1 MPRKTLSS
9 LFALIACL
17 ALLLT
22 ACGPS
27 KGETEATIATSV
39 ALTVE
44 AQKPVDTPTPM
55 ITSTPVILTPATQAT
70 AGFVTS
76 TPQTRPTLPPVSGGD
91 AACMKATF
99 VDETMPDGTIVKPGQ
114 QFTKTWKIRNDSS
127 CTWNTS
133 YKIVFWDG
141 ELMGGGYV
149 YNFPQQ
155 ALPGDIVPISLVLTA
170 PQADGSYKSSW
181 KLQTPG
187 GSTFG
192 VGYDSPIWAD
202 IVVSS
207 DTNIDYGVTSVTYA
221 VDRDPLAGC
230 PANVFYTITATVSAN
245 GPVTVTVNWRKSD
258 GTTENKQTLKFTEA
272 GSQTVSMEWSL
283 HLGAA
288 TNERW
293 VQLFMVSP
301 EEKDFGKA
309 TFHYTCGQ

>member
-1 MPRKTLSS
+1 MPRKANYG
-9 LFALIACL
+9 LFATLACL
-17 ALLLT
+17 AILLA

-27 KGETEATIATSV
+27 QADTQAAIETSV
-39 ALTVE
+39 AQTVE
-44 AQKPVDTPTPM
+44 AQKPVDTPTSAL
-55 ITSTPVILTPATQAT
+55 TATPVILNGTITPAVSSPTAQA
-70 AGFVTS
+70 
-76 TPQTRPTLPPVSGGD
+76 RPTFPPNSGGD
-91 AACMKATF
+91 AACMKASLI
-99 VDETMPDGTIVKPGQ
+99 DETMPDGTIIKPGQ
-114 QFTKTWKIRNDSS
+114 QFTKSWRIRNDST
-127 CTWNTS
+127 CTWSTA

-155 ALPGDIVPISLVLTA
+155 ALPGDTVEVPLVLTA
-170 PQADGSYKSSW
+170 PLEDGTYKSSW

-192 VGYDSPIWAD
+192 VGANSPFWAD

-207 DTNIDYGVTSVTYA
+207 STDIKYGVTSVTYS
-221 VDRDPLAGC
+221 VDRNPLNGC
-230 PANVFYTITATVSAN
+230 PANVFYTITATISVN
-245 GPVTVTVNWRKSD
+245 GPVNVTVNWRKSD

-272 GSQTVSMEWSL
+272 GSQTTSMEWSL

-293 VQLFMVSP
+293 VQIFTVSP
-301 EEKDFGKA
+301 TEQDYGKT

>member
-1 MPRKTLSS
+1 MPRKVIYS
-9 LFALIACL
+9 LLAL

-27 KGETEATIATSV
+27 QAENEAAIATGV

-44 AQKPVDTPTPM
+44 AQKPIETPTTS
-55 ITSTPVILTPATQAT
+55 ITATPLILTTTTPLVVTGTAPA
-70 AGFVTS
+70 
-76 TPQTRPTLPPVSGGD
+76 RPTSPPNPGGE
-91 AACMKATF
+91 AACMKASL
-99 VDETMPDGTIVKPGQ
+99 VDETVPDGTIIKPGV
-114 QFTKTWKIRNDSS
+114 QFTKTWQIRNDST
-127 CTWNTS
+127 CTWDTS

-141 ELMGGGYV
+141 DVMGGGYV

-155 ALPGDIVPISLVLTA
+155 ALPGDTVSVPLVLTA
-170 PQADGSYKSSW
+170 PTTDGPYQSSW

-187 GSTFG
+187 GTTFG
-192 VGYDSPIWAD
+192 VGYDSPFWAD

-207 DTNIDYGVTSVTYA
+207 SDDVKYGVTNVTYS
-221 VDRDPLAGC
+221 VERNPLTGC
-230 PANVFYTITATVSAN
+230 PANVFYTIYATVSVN
-245 GPVTVTVNWRKSD
+245 GPVTVTLNWRKSD

-272 GSQTVSMEWSL
+272 GSQTASMEWSL

-293 VQLFMVSP
+293 VQVFTVSP
-301 EEKDFGKA
+301 EEQDFGKA

>member
-1 MPRKTLSS
+1 MPRKKPYS
-9 LFALIACL
+9 LFAALACL
-17 ALLLT
+17 TLLIS

-27 KGETEATIATSV
+27 QSETEATIATSV
-39 ALTVE
+39 ALTVQ
-44 AQKPVDTPTPM
+44 AQKPADTATPA
-55 ITSTPVILTPATQAT
+55 ITSTPLILTPATQAT
-70 AGFVTS
+70 AGIVTS
-76 TPQTRPTLPPVSGGD
+76 TPQARPTFPSNSGGD
-91 AACMKATF
+91 TACMKASF

-127 CTWNTS
+127 CTWDTS

-155 ALPGDIVPISLVLTA
+155 ALPGDIVSVSLVLTA
-170 PQADGSYKSSW
+170 PLVDGSYKSSW
-181 KLQTPG
+181 KLQTPA

-192 VGYDSPIWAD
+192 VGFDSPIWAD

-207 DTNIDYGVTSVTYA
+207 DTNLDYSITNVTYA

-245 GPVTVTVNWRKSD
+245 GPLTATFNWRKSD

-272 GSQTVSMEWSL
+272 GSQTLDMEWSL

-301 EEKDFGKA
+301 DEQDFGKA